1 MGEVWLDKIIIKV
14 NQEKKEYAKKSA
26 FDTSILP
33 SKIVSRKT
41 EVEQIVR
48 YLWGYKDGHVVPLVS
63 IFGRSGTGKSTL
75 VKFVCKYIP
84 EIKLCFVNL
93 RKAKTVFGGAN
104 LILNA
109 LGQPSLKSAQGMNQ
123 AMETIQQEII
133 NSFNQKTKLFVLVLD
148 EFDVLFYDKRG
159 NPSDFVYKLVEMQ
172 TELKEKGYLSMIF
185 TISNNVLSDYDLDDR
200 IRSRI
205 GNSEIFFKPYSKE
218 DTLEILKQRAKDA
231 FKKETDSKVL
241 EYCAK
246 LSFLEHGDARRAI
259 DLLRVAS
266 EIAFQEKK
274 EINTNHVD
282 LASEKIQKDRVH
294 DVLKTLSHH
303 SRVACMVLAQ
313 KTYGLEK
320 DWHSTSSLYETY
332 KKIIGEKPVS
342 YRRFSELLKDLE
354 NTGLFESHTSSKGQ
368 KGYSTEFKLVVG
380 PEIVGTTIDE
390 EWWNENVV
398 KKKKSLDLPF
408 NTAGVSKKDPM
419 YRFYMKLK
427 DQQEKSW

>member
-1 MGEVWLDKIIIKV
+1 MGEVWLDKIINKV
-14 NQEKKEYAKKSA
+14 NQEKKEFARKSA

-109 LGQPSLKSAQGMNQ
+109 LDHPSLKSAQGMNQ
-123 AMETIQQEII
+123 AMETIQREIL

-218 DTLEILKQRAKDA
+218 DTLKILRLRAKDA
-231 FKKETDSKVL
+231 FQKEIDDKVL
-241 EYCAK
+241 NHCAN
-246 LSFLEHGDARRAI
+246 LSFLEHGDARRAV

-266 EIAFQEKK
+266 EIASQEKK
-274 EINTNHVD
+274 EINKSHVD

-294 DVLKTLSHH
+294 DVLKTLSYH
-303 SRVACMVLAQ
+303 SKVACLVLAK
-313 KTYGLEK
+313 KTFGLEK
-320 DWHSTSSLYETY
+320 DWHSTSSLYEKYIPLIKT
-332 KKIIGEKPVS
+332 KPVS

-354 NTGLFESHTSSKGQ
+354 NTGLIESHTGSKGQ
-368 KGYSTEFKLVVG
+368 KGYSTEFKLVVQ
-380 PEIVGTTIDE
+380 PEIVGPALSG

-398 KKKKSLDLPF
+398 KKKKAWDLPLKS
-408 NTAGVSKKDPM
+408 GKVSKTIPM
-419 YRFYMKLK
+419 YGLYMKMIDEQK
-427 DQQEKSW
+427 KYW

>member
-1 MGEVWLDKIIIKV
+1 MGEVWLDKIITKV

-26 FDTSILP
+26 FDTLILP

-48 YLWGYKDGHVVPLVS
+48 YLLGYKDGHVVPLVS

-84 EIKLCFVNL
+84 EVKLCFVNL

-123 AMETIQQEII
+123 AMETIQREIL

-185 TISNNVLSDYDLDDR
+185 TISNNVLSDYELDDR

-205 GNSEIFFKPYSKE
+205 GNSEIFFSPYSKE
-218 DTLEILKQRAKDA
+218 DTLKILRLRARDA
-231 FKKETDSKVL
+231 FQKEIDDKVL
-241 EYCAK
+241 EHCAN
-246 LSFLEHGDARRAI
+246 LSFLEHGDARRAV

-266 EIAFQEKK
+266 EIASQEKK
-274 EINTNHVD
+274 EINKSHVD
-282 LASEKIQKDRVH
+282 LASEKIQKDRIY

-303 SRVACMVLAQ
+303 SRVICMVLAK
-313 KTYGLEK
+313 KTFGLEK

-332 KKIIGEKPVS
+332 KKIIGKTPVS

-354 NTGLFESHTSSKGQ
+354 NTGLLDSNTGSRGQ
-368 KGYSTEFKLVVG
+368 KGYRTEFMLLVG
-380 PEIVGTTIDE
+380 ADIVGITIDK
-390 EWWNENVV
+390 EWWEENVV
-398 KKKKSLDLPF
+398 KVKKSLELKF
-408 NTAGVSKKDPM
+408 NTRLPKNDPTYRLYMEIKKTQD
-419 YRFYMKLK
+419 
-427 DQQEKSW
+427 KSW

>member
-84 EIKLCFVNL
+84 EVKLCFVNL

-104 LILNA
+104 LILNS

-123 AMETIQQEII
+123 AMETIQREIL

-185 TISNNVLSDYDLDDR
+185 TISNNVLSDYELDDR

-205 GNSEIFFKPYSKE
+205 GNSEIFFSPYSKE
-218 DTLEILKQRAKDA
+218 DTLKILRMRAKDA
-231 FKKETDSKVL
+231 FQKEIDDKVL
-241 EYCAK
+241 EHCAN
-246 LSFLEHGDARRAI
+246 LSFLEHGDARRAV

-266 EIAFQEKK
+266 EIASQEKK
-274 EINTNHVD
+274 EINKSHVD
-282 LASEKIQKDRVH
+282 LASEKIQKDRIY

-303 SRVACMVLAQ
+303 SRVICMVLAK
-313 KTYGLEK
+313 KTFGLEK

-332 KKIIGEKPVS
+332 KKIIGKTPVS

-354 NTGLFESHTSSKGQ
+354 NTGLLDSNTGSRGQ
-368 KGYSTEFKLVVG
+368 KGYRTEFMLLVG
-380 PEIVGTTIDE
+380 ADIVGITIDKN
-390 EWWNENVV
+390 WWEENVV
-398 KKKKSLDLPF
+398 KVKKSLELKF
-408 NTAGVSKKDPM
+408 NTRLPKNDPM
-419 YRFYMKLK
+419 NRLYMEIKK
-427 DQQEKSW
+427 TQDKSW

>member
-1 MGEVWLDKIIIKV
+1 MGEVWLDKIINKV
-14 NQEKKEYAKKSA
+14 NQEKKEYARKSA

-93 RKAKTVFGGAN
+93 RKARTVFGGAN

-109 LGQPSLKSAQGMNQ
+109 LDHPSLKSAQGMNQ
-123 AMETIQQEII
+123 AMETIQQEIL

-205 GNSEIFFKPYSKE
+205 GNSEIFFSPYSKE
-218 DTLEILKQRAKDA
+218 DTLKILKQRAKDA
-231 FKKETDSKVL
+231 FQKEIDDKVL
-241 EYCAK
+241 EHCAN
-246 LSFLEHGDARRAI
+246 LSFLEHGDARRAV

-266 EIAFQEKK
+266 EIASQEKK
-274 EINTNHVD
+274 EINKSHVD

-294 DVLKTLSHH
+294 DVLKTLSYH
-303 SRVACMVLAQ
+303 SKVACLVLAK
-313 KTYGLEK
+313 KTFGLEK
-320 DWHSTSSLYETY
+320 DWHSTSSLYEKYISLTNT
-332 KKIIGEKPVS
+332 KSVS

-398 KKKKSLDLPF
+398 KKKKSLNLPF

>member
-1 MGEVWLDKIIIKV
+1 MGEVWLDKIINKV
-14 NQEKKEYAKKSA
+14 NQEKKEFAKKSA

-33 SKIVSRKT
+33 SKIVSRTT

-109 LGQPSLKSAQGMNQ
+109 LDHPSLKSAQGMNQ
-123 AMETIQQEII
+123 AMETIQQEIL
-133 NSFNQKTKLFVLVLD
+133 NSFNQKTKLFVLALD

-172 TELKEKGYLSMIF
+172 IELKEKGYLSMIF

-218 DTLEILKQRAKDA
+218 DTLKILKQRAKDA
-231 FKKETDSKVL
+231 FQKEIDDKVL
-241 EYCAK
+241 EYCAN

-332 KKIIGEKPVS
+332 KKIIGKKPVS

-368 KGYSTEFKLVVG
+368 KGYSSEFKLVVG

-408 NTAGVSKKDPM
+408 NTAGVSKKDPI
-419 YRFYMKLK
+419 YRLYMKLK

>member
-1 MGEVWLDKIIIKV
+1 MGEVWLDKIINKV
-14 NQEKKEYAKKSA
+14 NQEKKEYEKKSA

-75 VKFVCKYIP
+75 VKFVCKYIS

-109 LGQPSLKSAQGMNQ
+109 LDHPSLKSAQGMNQ
-123 AMETIQQEII
+123 AMETIQQEIL

-231 FKKETDSKVL
+231 FQKEIDDKVL
-241 EYCAK
+241 EHCAN
-246 LSFLEHGDARRAI
+246 LSFLEHGDARRAV

-266 EIAFQEKK
+266 EIASQEKK
-274 EINTNHVD
+274 EINKSHVD

-294 DVLKTLSHH
+294 DVLKTLSYH
-303 SRVACMVLAQ
+303 SKIACLVLAK
-313 KTYGLEK
+313 KTFGLEK
-320 DWHSTSSLYETY
+320 DWHSTSSLYEKYIPLIKT
-332 KKIIGEKPVS
+332 KPVS

-354 NTGLFESHTSSKGQ
+354 NTGLLESHTGSKGQ
-368 KGYSTEFKLVVG
+368 KGYSTEFKLVVQ
-380 PEIVGTTIDE
+380 PEIVGPALFE
-390 EWWNENVV
+390 KYWNENVV
-398 KKKKSLDLPF
+398 KKKKDWDSPLKS
-408 NTAGVSKKDPM
+408 GKVSKTIPM
-419 YRFYMKLK
+419 YGLYMKMIDEQK
-427 DQQEKSW
+427 KYW